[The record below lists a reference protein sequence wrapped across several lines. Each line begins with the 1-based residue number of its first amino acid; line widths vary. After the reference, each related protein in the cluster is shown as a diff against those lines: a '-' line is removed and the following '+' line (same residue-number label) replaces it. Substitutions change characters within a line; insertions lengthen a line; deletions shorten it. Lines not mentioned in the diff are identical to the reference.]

1 MSFKNRALGWLDL
14 RRLLGVGLVVALL
27 ALRVADPGLVSDL
40 RYTAFDLYQKIQP
53 REPQPVPVAIVDID
67 DESLRELGQWPWPRT
82 RMAELLDRM
91 QAAGAVA
98 VAFDIVFS
106 EPDRLSPDK
115 VAEDNPALSGE
126 LRAAMQGLP
135 TNDAIFAGA
144 IGRARVILGQA
155 SVRQSGDRDGPP
167 PSLRDAPHAVIGG
180 DPAPFLQ
187 RFPDILQNLDVLET
201 AAAGRGMFSIRPDP
215 DGIYRRVPIVMQV
228 QNKIRL
234 GLAPEL
240 LRVATG
246 GDAFG
251 VRVNAAGIEGVVIA
265 RQLVETAADGSV
277 WPYFSA
283 SRPERYVSAADI
295 LQGRM
300 PERRLAGHLVLVGTS
315 AIGLEDFRPTPL
327 GVPMP
332 GVEIHAQLLENILSK
347 SLLVRPNY
355 AIGAELVATA
365 MLALLVVLLAPSTG
379 AVFIIALTVLLTGGW
394 VGLSW
399 YLFQSQQVLLDPVW
413 PALSVLLSVMVM
425 SSLNYLREERM
436 RAHIRS
442 AFGQYVS
449 PDLVARLSENREEL
463 SLGGERRSLSIL
475 FSDVRGFTT
484 LAEGYRDDPAGLTT
498 LMNGFLTVQSQAIL
512 DERGTIDKFMGDAV
526 MAFWNAPL
534 DTAEHEQA
542 ACRAALR
549 MIADIEVFNAQRAR
563 EAEAEGG
570 TAPPVDVGVGINTGD
585 CVVGNM
591 GSATRFDY
599 TALGDA
605 VNLASRLEG
614 QSKAYGLRIILGE
627 TTAQKVEDGFAV
639 IELDLI
645 RVKGKTRPERIFAL
659 LGDVSLRDQPGFVM
673 LQSANSAMRS
683 AYGAQDWDA
692 AEAALKELAAQA
704 AALNLD
710 VAGYV
715 ALYTDRISAF
725 RAAPPG
731 ADWDGVFVATSK

>member
-1 MSFKNRALGWLDL
+1 
-14 RRLLGVGLVVALL
+14 
-27 ALRVADPGLVSDL
+27 
-40 RYTAFDLYQKIQP
+40 
-53 REPQPVPVAIVDID
+53 
-67 DESLRELGQWPWPRT
+67 
-82 RMAELLDRM
+82 
-91 QAAGAVA
+91 
-98 VAFDIVFS
+98 
-106 EPDRLSPDK
+106 
-115 VAEDNPALSGE
+115 
-126 LRAAMQGLP
+126 
-135 TNDAIFAGA
+135 
-144 IGRARVILGQA
+144 
-155 SVRQSGDRDGPP
+155 
-167 PSLRDAPHAVIGG
+167 
-180 DPAPFLQ
+180 
-187 RFPDILQNLDVLET
+187 
-201 AAAGRGMFSIRPDP
+201 
-215 DGIYRRVPIVMQV
+215 
-228 QNKIRL
+228 
-234 GLAPEL
+234 
-240 LRVATG
+240 
-246 GDAFG
+246 
-251 VRVNAAGIEGVVIA
+251 
-265 RQLVETAADGSV
+265 
-277 WPYFSA
+277 
-283 SRPERYVSAADI
+283 
-295 LQGRM
+295 
-300 PERRLAGHLVLVGTS
+300 
-315 AIGLEDFRPTPL
+315 
-327 GVPMP
+327 MP

-549 MIADIEVFNAQRAR
+549 MIADIEVFNAKRAR

-659 LGDVSLRDQPGFVM
+659 LGDASLRDQPGFVM

-692 AEAALKELAAQA
+692 AEAALKEMAAQA

-715 ALYTDRISAF
+715 ALYNDRIAAF
-725 RAAPPG
+725 RAAPPET
-731 ADWDGVFVATSK
+731 DWDGVFVATSK